1 MMGDFK
7 KALKYYR
14 KVNEDLKKVIHIQ
27 TKLVAAF
34 FNFMCA
40 LQMQAY
46 SVAYIDLSSCLNSV
60 LRNGGENHMFQ
71 EVSHLLAEQGRC
83 LAAINS
89 NVLEESFIPPR
100 RYSSGNTTPRSS
112 CRPSDTSRR
121 PSNASRR
128 LSNVSDGSTS
138 VLSDESVQN
147 VFDYT
152 QIIFDSEHL
161 DAIAVSKNRIAIL
174 LALRYGKG
182 EEIWKA
188 ELCLLEARRLQASST
203 TLLDTLAR
211 SNKKPLFQ
219 KSSVRNKLT
228 SIMKPLSGI
237 LASFWNKTDRLVS
250 NGNDMDSSSVETEA
264 KVEKKQDETKVYCL
278 AGLRFLDFAL
288 ATYPIYDSMINRL
301 LCFVVKAE
309 LLVVLSGVVVDS
321 NDRYMSSEL
330 ILAAKDCL
338 QSALDL
344 HLPCIFEL
352 PLLLTGLRYV
362 QLELNVKKG
371 KELLTVFLLGIINR
385 DKAPDEVTLDVNTV
399 INDKTEIYEWMKDIP
414 VLSTVIMLI
423 RDV

>member
-27 TKLVAAF
+27 TKIVAAF

-46 SVAYIDLSSCLNSV
+46 SVAHIDLGSCLNSI

-100 RYSSGNTTPRSS
+100 RNSSGNTTPRSS
-112 CRPSDTSRR
+112 RRPSDTSRR

-128 LSNVSDGSTS
+128 LSNVSDGFTS

-211 SNKKPLFQ
+211 SNRKPLFE
-219 KSSVRNKLT
+219 KSSVTNKLT

-250 NGNDMDSSSVETEA
+250 NGNDMVSSVESEA
-264 KVEKKQDETKVYCL
+264 KVEEMQDETKVYCL
-278 AGLRFLDFAL
+278 AGLRFLDFSL
-288 ATYPIYDSMINRL
+288 ATYPIYDSMVNRL

-309 LLVVLSGVVVDS
+309 LLVVLAGVVVDS
-321 NDRYMSSEL
+321 TDRFMSSEL

-344 HLPCIFEL
+344 HLPCVFEL

-362 QLELNVKKG
+362 QLGLNVKKG
-371 KELLTVFLLGIINR
+371 KELLTVFLLSIINR
-385 DKAPDEVTLDVNTV
+385 DKAPDEVILDVHTV
-399 INDKTEIYEWMKDIP
+399 INDRTENYEWMKDIP
-414 VLSTVIMLI
+414 VLSTVIMLV

>member
-1 MMGDFK
+1 MMGDFQ

-14 KVNEDLKKVIHIQ
+14 RVNEDLKKVIHIQ
-27 TKLVAAF
+27 TKIVAAF

-46 SVAYIDLSSCLNSV
+46 SVAHIDLSECLNSI
-60 LRNGGENHMFQ
+60 LLNGGEDNIFR

-89 NVLEESFIPPR
+89 NVLEESFIPPFGN
-100 RYSSGNTTPRSS
+100 SSSIKSPRSS
-112 CRPSDTSRR
+112 HRPSDNFRR

-128 LSNVSDGSTS
+128 LSYVSDGSIS
-138 VLSDESVQN
+138 ILSDESVQN

-161 DAIAVSKNRIAIL
+161 DAIAVNKKSIAIL

-182 EEIWKA
+182 EEVWKA
-188 ELCLLEARRLQASST
+188 ELCLLEARRLQAILTSLS
-203 TLLDTLAR
+203 DTPAR
-211 SNKKPLFQ
+211 INKKPLFQ
-219 KSSVRNKLT
+219 KSSVTKKLT
-228 SIMKPLSGI
+228 SIMKPFSGI
-237 LASFWNKTDRLVS
+237 FTSFWNKTDRLVS
-250 NGNDMDSSSVETEA
+250 NENNRDSSVDIEA
-264 KVEKKQDETKVYCL
+264 KVEKMQDETKMYCL
-278 AGLRFLDFAL
+278 AGLRFLDFSL
-288 ATYPIYDSMINRL
+288 ATYPIYDSMVNRL

-309 LLVVLSGVVVDS
+309 LLVVLAGVVVDS
-321 NDRYMSSEL
+321 NDPFISSEL

-344 HLPCIFEL
+344 HLPCVFEL

-362 QLELNVKKG
+362 QLGLNVKKG
-371 KELLTVFLLGIINR
+371 KELLTVFLLSIVNR
-385 DKAPDEVTLDVNTV
+385 DKAPNEVILDVHTV
-399 INDKTEIYEWMKDIP
+399 INDRTKNYEWMKDIP

-423 RDV
+423 RDF